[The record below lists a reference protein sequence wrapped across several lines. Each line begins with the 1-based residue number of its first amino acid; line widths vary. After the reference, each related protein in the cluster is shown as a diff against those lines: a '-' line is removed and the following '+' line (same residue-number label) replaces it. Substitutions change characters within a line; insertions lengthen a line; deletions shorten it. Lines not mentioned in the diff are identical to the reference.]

1 MDDAYSSVC
10 RFCLLVHSKTP
21 EEVSSCEKES
31 IELENSE
38 DVSNKI
44 GAKVNR
50 RGVSSQKVVLIDPI
64 LKEEDAYH
72 DDSMLI
78 VSYYAYLTRPI
89 MPMMMT

>member
-72 DDSMLI
+72 DDSRRWYNKAI
-78 VSYYAYLTRPI
+78 ERYHESKDNVE
-89 MPMMMT
+89 